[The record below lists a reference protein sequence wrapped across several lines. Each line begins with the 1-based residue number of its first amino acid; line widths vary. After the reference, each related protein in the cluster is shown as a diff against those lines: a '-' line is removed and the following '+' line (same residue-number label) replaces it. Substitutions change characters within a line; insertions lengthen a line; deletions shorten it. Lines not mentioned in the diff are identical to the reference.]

1 MLLLY
6 FLRANLTS
14 TLAPVV
20 QSKVRLRDQHIE
32 RDSYFNLSHIFLLS
46 PVLTLLY
53 FTLAKSHYG
62 TTTSNSQGPERIG
75 AEATY
80 TLNRIGPVYSPD
92 LLWCF
97 LAVPMIVVWDEA
109 LLKTQSA
116 SWHTLANYSA
126 YRLRRQRLPISS
138 EIAPLA
144 E

>member
-32 RDSYFNLSHIFLLS
+32 RDSYFNLSHVFLLS

-62 TTTSNSQGPERIG
+62 TTTSNSQGSEWIV
-75 AEATY
+75 AEANLA
-80 TLNRIGPVYSPD
+80 LNLIQPV
-92 LLWCF
+92 L
-97 LAVPMIVVWDEA
+97 
-109 LLKTQSA
+109 
-116 SWHTLANYSA
+116 N
-126 YRLRRQRLPISS
+126 
-138 EIAPLA
+138 
-144 E
+144 